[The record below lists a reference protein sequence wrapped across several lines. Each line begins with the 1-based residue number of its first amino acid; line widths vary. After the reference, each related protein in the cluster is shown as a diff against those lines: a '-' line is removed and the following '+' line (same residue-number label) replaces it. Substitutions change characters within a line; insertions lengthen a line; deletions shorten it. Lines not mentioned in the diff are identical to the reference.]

1 MNIFRYVGNA
11 IGGVNYTPTNS
22 AIDVVVIEQPDG
34 TLRGSPFHVNFG
46 VRSVLHATDKKVC
59 ITVNGE
65 RTEIEMKLGKSG
77 EGFFVKSFGAG
88 EEPANPLSPLGTP
101 PGSPRSTASLTRQ
114 GSTCSQKRRRFN
126 RAKTTASSDHL
137 CDQSESSFD
146 PSSALSDSEIEI
158 CQHRPAKES
167 KSVPSMGYL
176 SDPELSGAAED
187 VTCEMSKSQKVIV
200 EWKWGELPETSLNQS
215 QSVPLVSPTND
226 QKFENIEKSEEK
238 SETMNRLEI
247 TEKLE
252 KNDKSEKT
260 ENVESPLEEARAV
273 VTDTNN
279 SQSTSKNNDSQNLA
293 EKSTENSAVH
303 SGENSRKNEN
313 LKNAETSTE
322 VDNSKK
328 VENSN
333 KVEKET
339 QSTEEESDSDDF
351 DFLNRE
357 MEMSLCGGLHSDI
370 ERAEFDKYKISWEAY
385 AENPKAVL
393 DNPKLVIRDGDRYFN
408 WSTCA
413 AVAVGKIFFKKTL
426 PRTQIE
432 KLKPIR
438 RESRSWFFFGS
449 KRTPSKEKKS
459 RHDES
464 ELKSGTDPDKAQIST
479 TKVRSDYKPRKI
491 STEKVNNNNGVNYGK
506 TLVLT
511 SDELKKLNLKYG
523 KNEIRYEVTTMLQG
537 TGVTEALIYLWK
549 YDDKIVVSDIDGT
562 VTKSDVVG
570 HISNVLYID
579 YTHSG
584 IHNLYDQ
591 IQRNG
596 YKFLYLSSRGISQ
609 SHMTK
614 SYINWTKQ
622 DGRNLPY
629 GPILLNPSSLIS
641 ALLREVW
648 TKNPE
653 EFKIS
658 CLEGIKTLFPE
669 KYKTPF
675 YAGFG
680 NKSNDETA
688 YTKVDIPFKRIFIID
703 KTGKVKTSDPN
714 LSNFSTTY
722 SNLEQVVDYFFPPFR
737 SISSTSL
744 QHLSNTFWRN
754 DLPADLDFDLELES
768 EVSEPVECTR
778 RQSERYK
785 L

>member
-34 TLRGSPFHVNFG
+34 TLLGSPFHVNFG
-46 VRSVLHATDKKVC
+46 VRSVLHATDKKVF

-88 EEPANPLSPLGTP
+88 EEPANPLSPVGTP
-101 PGSPRSTASLTRQ
+101 PGSPRGGASLTRQ

-126 RAKTTASSDHL
+126 RAKTTSAADL

-146 PSSALSDSEIEI
+146 PSIALSDSEIEI
-158 CQHRPAKES
+158 SQHRPAVES

-176 SDPELSGAAED
+176 SDPEIGGSADESRD
-187 VTCEMSKSQKVIV
+187 SKNQKVIV
-200 EWKWGELPETSLNQS
+200 GWKWGELPETSLNES
-215 QSVPLVSPTND
+215 QSEPHISAN
-226 QKFENIEKSEEK
+226 QSESFESNQSE
-238 SETMNRLEI
+238 R
-247 TEKLE
+247 
-252 KNDKSEKT
+252 
-260 ENVESPLEEARAV
+260 VESPLEESRLNVPEPVSEPVEPVQTSSKA
-273 VTDTNN
+273 DKNQEID
-279 SQSTSKNNDSQNLA
+279 QSEHRTEIETEQ
-293 EKSTENSAVH
+293 TENTD
-303 SGENSRKNEN
+303 ENS
-313 LKNAETSTE
+313 
-322 VDNSKK
+322 
-328 VENSN
+328 
-333 KVEKET
+333 
-339 QSTEEESDSDDF
+339 ESRDEPDDLF
-351 DFLNRE
+351 DMFNRE
-357 MEMSLCGGLHSDI
+357 MEMSLCGGLHADI
-370 ERAEFDKYKISWEAY
+370 DRDEFDKYKVSWESYSA
-385 AENPKAVL
+385 NPKAIL
-393 DNPKLVIRDGDRYFN
+393 ENPKLVIRDGDRYFN
-408 WSTCA
+408 WNTCA

-426 PRTQIE
+426 PRTEIE

-449 KRTPSKEKKS
+449 KRTPSKQKKS
-459 RHDES
+459 ETETES
-464 ELKSGTDPDKAQIST
+464 QKSSETITLNPNGQKSN
-479 TKVRSDYKPRKI
+479 SYKPRKL
-491 STEKVNNNNGVNYGK
+491 STEQLNNNNVVNFGK
-506 TLVLT
+506 TLELT
-511 SDELKKLNLKYG
+511 SDQLKKLNLKYG
-523 KNEIRYEVTTMLQG
+523 KNEIRYEVFTMLQG

-562 VTKSDVVG
+562 VTRSDVVG

-688 YTKVDIPFKRIFIID
+688 YTKVDIPHKRIFIID

-744 QHLSNTFWRN
+744 QHLSNTFWRS
-754 DLPADLDFDLELES
+754 DLPSVDFDLELDDSQS
-768 EVSEPVECTR
+768 EADNGNDKTERPIR

-785 L
+785 I